1 MPELDETEHSEQEEN
16 PFINGDRPYTPQ
28 SERPGCISA
37 YLILGLI
44 VNCICA
50 LLYMFLMSGA
60 IKAPKLT
67 PDILMVFIA
76 VCVFNIYFCI
86 KLLSYKKSG
95 FYGLVVCTLIA
106 YATNLLAG
114 ISPIAS
120 TIGLGGIPL
129 LYAVLQVRKN
139 GIPFWKRLK

>member
-1 MPELDETEHSEQEEN
+1 MSEIDETEPSEKDEK

-28 SERPGCISA
+28 PERPGCISA

-44 VNCICA
+44 INILCG
-50 LLYMFLMSGA
+50 LFYMIVISGT
-60 IKAPKLT
+60 IRIPKLT
-67 PDILMVFIA
+67 PDVLLPFVLI
-76 VCVFNIYFCI
+76 CGFNVYFCF

-95 FYGLVVCTLIA
+95 FYGLVICTLIA
-106 YATNLLAG
+106 YVINLLAG

-120 TIGLGGIPL
+120 TLGLGGIPL
-129 LYAVLQVRKN
+129 LYAILQVRKN